1 MITQQQ
7 RQNTHVAARYIFMPW
22 QKNVC
27 ETLHKLHIHKVKWHS
42 LLQYKQSCNMSF

>member
-7 RQNTHVAARYIFMPW
+7 RQNTHVAARYNFMPW

-27 ETLHKLHIHKVKWHS
+27 ETLHKLHIHIIEMALS
-42 LLQYKQSCNMSF
+42 SPIQTIL

>member
-7 RQNTHVAARYIFMPW
+7 RQNTHVAARYNFMPW

-27 ETLHKLHIHKVKWHS
+27 ETLHKLPVHIHKS
-42 LLQYKQSCNMSF
+42 EMALSSPIQTIL